1 MTEKIKAVG
10 LLSSGIDSALAIK
23 LVKEQGVE
31 VVAVNLALPVSDDRI
46 DYATLLA
53 RQLDVPL
60 VRIEAAEDYIGL
72 VRHPRHGYGSG
83 MNPCIDCRI
92 YMLRKAWEV
101 AEGINAKF
109 LVTGDVLGERPMTQ
123 HRAALQLEEKESG
136 LRGLILR
143 PLSAKLLPETV
154 PEKEGWVDRNRLLAI
169 EGRSRKPQLEL
180 AKRYGIT
187 GYRTPGGG
195 CLLTNKEF
203 SGRLRQLFRL
213 KQDVGVRDIE
223 LLKLGR
229 HFFERGAH
237 IIVGR
242 NERENGL
249 LMELKQPEDFVL
261 EAKGFPGPVTLLRGE
276 KTPELV
282 RLAAGLTARYSD
294 APEGEVVVECRSD
307 GGVRAILTTK
317 SPSGSLP

>member
-60 VRIEAAEDYIGL
+60 VRIEAAEDYIEL
-72 VRHPRHGYGSG
+72 VRYPRHGYGSG

-92 YMLRKAWEV
+92 YMLRKAWKV

-136 LRGLILR
+136 LQGLILR

-213 KQDVGVRDIE
+213 GQDVGVRDIE

-242 NERENGL
+242 NERENRL

-276 KTPELV
+276 KMPELV
-282 RLAAGLTARYSD
+282 RLAADLTARYSD
-294 APEGEVVVECRSD
+294 APEGEVVVECRD
-307 GGVRAILTTK
+307 GGEVRTVLTSK
-317 SPSGSLP
+317 KLP